1 MNEEDISL
9 PTNELDFRKFDD
21 IISFRGS
28 GKDFFDYM
36 TNYIFILIFLFL
48 PAFFYLFFY
57 LFKFFRIGD
66 IGEVGIIFFV
76 IFFCG
81 ISYAIGKIPNIAEV
95 NNKSNFEICQNGIKI
110 RSKKHYLFVEK
121 SNINAFRVRKIGR
134 YNFYSIYLVT
144 CDPIRIGKSIFKR
157 SVFRIL
163 DDLSEEEAN
172 NLFNKMNRILDIKT
186 Y

>member
-9 PTNELDFRKFDD
+9 PNDLEFRKFDD
-21 IISFRGS
+21 TVAFRGS

-48 PAFFYLFFY
+48 PAFFYLFFN

-66 IGEVGIIFFV
+66 VGEVGIIFFA

-110 RSKKHYLFVEK
+110 KSKKHYLFIEK
-121 SNINAFRVRKIGR
+121 SNIDAFRVRNMGR
-134 YNFYSIYLVT
+134 YDFYCIYLIT

-163 DDLSEEEAN
+163 YGLSEEDAN
-172 NLFNKMNRILDIKT
+172 NLVNKINRILDIRS